1 MPLIHRFLAASV
13 ASAALVGSAVAQQK
27 PPAAVPRAQAPTPA
41 TGQDLE
47 PAVDTSATP
56 DDAQPQ
62 PAPRATAPPVK
73 PVGAAQ
79 AAGAA
84 QAKPKTGAKDRIELD
99 TTQITGNR
107 ELPKVL
113 YIVPWKR
120 SDLSDLT
127 GRPANSL
134 LDEVLTPV
142 DRDVFKRENRYY
154 GALNP
159 DEPLRAAG
167 AASASPTAPAESG
180 AAQTPRAR
188 DEK

>member
-1 MPLIHRFLAASV
+1 MKPL
-13 ASAALVGSAVAQQK
+13 GQAQ
-27 PPAAVPRAQAPTPA
+27 PAVP
-41 TGQDLE
+41 
-47 PAVDTSATP
+47 
-56 DDAQPQ
+56 
-62 PAPRATAPPVK
+62 
-73 PVGAAQ
+73 
-79 AAGAA
+79 A

-99 TTQITGNR
+99 PTQITGNR

-127 GRPANSL
+127 GRPAASL

-159 DEPLRAAG
+159 DEPRRAAG
-167 AASASPTAPAESG
+167 AAAAPPTAPAESG
-180 AAQTPRAR
+180 AAQAPRAR